1 MNHFLKGAV
10 VMVGVIIV
18 NMIINIVCNVNGIDL
33 NSTIQGTMSA
43 VCAMF
48 IYNGWIKNEKNE
60 KDSE

>member
-18 NMIINIVCNVNGIDL
+18 NMIINIVCNMNGIDL
-33 NSTIQGTMSA
+33 NSAIQGTMSA

-60 KDSE
+60 KESE